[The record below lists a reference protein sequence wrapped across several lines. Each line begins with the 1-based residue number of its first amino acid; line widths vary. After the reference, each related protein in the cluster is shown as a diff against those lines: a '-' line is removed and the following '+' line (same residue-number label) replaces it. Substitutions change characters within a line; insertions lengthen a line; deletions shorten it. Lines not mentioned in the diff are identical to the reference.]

1 MKAHLKFNSKRD
13 WKNLDMRAH
22 PEEYQI
28 GVGEQ
33 GVLSVEPYKSEILP
47 HWRFATPDKARESSA
62 KIYELFLRYKAQN
75 DFVGMDMARKFLQM
89 GITRA
94 RRYANHKGG
103 KKYDGPVPADK
114 KGQSGA
120 HGRKELPRSEE
131 DPVKAESARI
141 FMEKYNLAKNDATY
155 QELMARHRAMYER
168 KDAVSD
174 DAKSDNPPGG
184 KTSTRRSVAADKRK
198 TG

>member
-62 KIYELFLRYKAQN
+62 KIYELFLQYKAQN

-141 FMEKYNLAKNDATY
+141 FMEKYNLAKNDAIY
-155 QELMARHRAMYER
+155 QELMARHREMYES
-168 KDAVSD
+168 SD
-174 DAKSDNPPGG
+174 TDSHKGQIE
-184 KTSTRRSVAADKRK
+184 KTSTRQSAAADKRK
-198 TG
+198 AG